1 MKENINQIL
10 NSFLYPKALIE
21 RFIAQYGVKRTYSLL
36 DALKKPV
43 TQYTLRVNTLK
54 CTVEELIDQFAEEG
68 INAHQHP
75 CYEDVAQIRLS
86 GPNKLPVHP
95 KTVTVDKFAAEAV
108 MLGAHL
114 YAPGALRSRKT
125 RLGDKVSVLDKHDHH
140 VGSGISRMTSRE
152 MLEAKKGIAVDV
164 MHSMYTLPHLR
175 ETKAYEK
182 GLFYSQSLPAIL
194 TSKVLDP
201 LPGETIIDM
210 NAAPGGKA
218 THISQSISDD
228 GTIIAIDRSKPK
240 IKRMQRHC
248 ERLGINSIKIIHGNS
263 CKLQTLLP
271 SMEVDRILIDP
282 PCSALGVRP
291 KLYEIWQVEELEAL
305 SRYQRQFIKEAN
317 NVLKP
322 GGIIVY
328 STCTLTQEENELN
341 MKFAN
346 AELGLE
352 IMSSKPFEGVS
363 GELLSDFPQTETE
376 KLQRFYPDIHD
387 TPGFFIGKL
396 QKPLDKK

>member
-1 MKENINQIL
+1 LNESINQIF

-21 RFIAQYGVKRTYSLL
+21 RLIAQYGIKRTNSLL

-43 TQYTLRVNTLK
+43 TMYTLRVNTLK
-54 CTVEELIDQFAEEG
+54 CTAEELINQFAEED

-75 CYEDVAQIRLS
+75 CYEDVVQIRLS
-86 GPNKLPVHP
+86 GPNELPEHP
-95 KTVTVDKFAAEAV
+95 KFVTADKFAAEAV
-108 MLGAHL
+108 MLGANL
-114 YAPGALRSRKT
+114 YAPGVLRSKKT
-125 RLGDKVSVLDKHDHH
+125 HSGDNVSVIDKYDHQ

-152 MLEAKKGIAVDV
+152 MLEEKKGIAVEIT
-164 MHSMYTLPHLR
+164 HSIYTLPHLR
-175 ETKAYEK
+175 ETRAYEK

-194 TSKVLDP
+194 TSKILDP
-201 LPGETIIDM
+201 RPGETIIDM
-210 NAAPGGKA
+210 NAAPGGKT
-218 THISQSISDD
+218 THIAQLILDD
-228 GTIIAIDRSKPK
+228 GKIIAIDRSKPK

-248 ERLGINSIKIIHGNS
+248 ERLGIKSIKIIHGNS

-271 SMEVDRILIDP
+271 SVEADRILIDP

-305 SRYQRQFIKEAN
+305 SSYQRQFIKEAN
-317 NVLKP
+317 ILLKS
-322 GGIIVY
+322 GGVIVY

-341 MKFAN
+341 MKSVYT
-346 AELGLE
+346 ELGLE
-352 IMSSKPFEGVS
+352 IMSHEPFEGVS
-363 GELLSDFPQTETE
+363 GELIKDFPQNETE

-396 QKPLDKK
+396 QKSLDKK

>member
-1 MKENINQIL
+1 MKENINRIL

-21 RFIAQYGVKRTYSLL
+21 RLIVHYGVKRTYSLL

-43 TQYTLRVNTLK
+43 TRYTLRVNTLK
-54 CTVEELIDQFAEEG
+54 CTAEELVDQFAEEG
-68 INAHQHP
+68 IDSHQHP
-75 CYEDVAQIRLS
+75 CYEDVIQIKLS
-86 GPNKLPVHP
+86 GPNELPVHR

-114 YAPGALRSRKT
+114 YAPGALRSKKT
-125 RLGDKVSVLDKHDHH
+125 LPGDKVSVIDKYDHH

-152 MLEAKKGIAVDV
+152 MLEAKKGIAVDIT
-164 MHSMYTLPHLR
+164 HSIYTLPHLR

-182 GLFYSQSLPAIL
+182 GLFYSQNLPAIL
-194 TSKVLDP
+194 TSKILDP
-201 LPGETIIDM
+201 RSGETIIDM

-218 THISQSISDD
+218 THIAQLISDD
-228 GTIIAIDRSKPK
+228 GKIVAIDRSKPK

-248 ERLGINSIKIIHGNS
+248 ERLGIQSIKLIHGDS
-263 CKLQTLLP
+263 SKLQALAP
-271 SMEVDRILIDP
+271 SVEADRILIDP

-291 KLYEIWQVEELEAL
+291 KLYEIWQVKELDAL
-305 SRYQRQFIKEAN
+305 AEYQRRFIKEAT

-322 GGIIVY
+322 GGVIVY

-341 MKFAN
+341 MNFAST
-346 AELGLE
+346 ELGLK
-352 IMSSKPFEGVS
+352 ILSHKPFEGVS
-363 GELLSDFPQTETE
+363 GELLSNFPQTETE

-396 QKPLDKK
+396 QKPMDEE

>member
-1 MKENINQIL
+1 
-10 NSFLYPKALIE
+10 
-21 RFIAQYGVKRTYSLL
+21 
-36 DALKKPV
+36 
-43 TQYTLRVNTLK
+43 
-54 CTVEELIDQFAEEG
+54 
-68 INAHQHP
+68 
-75 CYEDVAQIRLS
+75 
-86 GPNKLPVHP
+86 
-95 KTVTVDKFAAEAV
+95 
-108 MLGAHL
+108 MLGANL
-114 YAPGALRSRKT
+114 YAPGALRSKKT
-125 RLGDKVSVLDKHDHH
+125 LAGDNVSIVDKFDHH

-152 MLEAKKGIAVDV
+152 MLETKKGIAVEI
-164 MHSMYTLPHLR
+164 MHSKYTLPHLR

-194 TSKVLDP
+194 TSKILDP
-201 LPGETIIDM
+201 QPGETIIDM

-218 THISQSISDD
+218 THIAQLISDY
-228 GTIIAIDRSKPK
+228 GKIIAIDRSKPK
-240 IKRMQRHC
+240 IKRMQCHC

-271 SMEVDRILIDP
+271 SMEADRILIDP

-341 MKFAN
+341 MKSAN

-352 IMSSKPFEGVS
+352 IMSHKPFEGVS
-363 GELLSDFPQTETE
+363 GELLSDFPKTETE

-396 QKPLDKK
+396 KKP